1 MWETR
6 LRVTSNGMRVT
17 EQYAPSWARLAPKPF
32 RRIGRT
38 NGYDGEFFFM
48 ALEYLKSDQFVHVLT
63 RIVKLAFLVE
73 VNVCQYLSGT
83 N

>member
-38 NGYDGEFFFM
+38 SSYDGEFFFM
-48 ALEYLKSDQFVHVLT
+48 ALDSKSDQFAHVLT
-63 RIVKLAFLVE
+63 RIVKLVFLVE
-73 VNVCQYLSGT
+73 VNACQYLSGT